1 MNIIHMSD
9 LHLTADKKTIWGV
22 NTYSQFM
29 KALKKIQS
37 IGNIDC
43 IIVTGDIANDGKLET
58 YNYANHKFAELGVPT
73 FWCYGNHD
81 NISVMNNGCLSF
93 VQICNDAELNG
104 YRIIFINSI
113 KVDKDNPLY
122 NCSKGY
128 ISEIELDRVRTILD
142 SETEH
147 PVIIAMHHP
156 SIEPGGWLTNKILK
170 NRLQFNQFITSYNVT
185 CVLYG
190 HIHYFTQVKLNN
202 TLYTSSSST
211 GFAFDKDLP
220 KYEIAKGK
228 EGFSL
233 IKIIHNSVT
242 ADNILI

>member
-1 MNIIHMSD
+1 MSD
-9 LHLTADKKTIWGV
+9 LHLTADKKSIWGV
-22 NTYSQFM
+22 DTYNQFM

-37 IGNIDC
+37 IRNIDC

-58 YNYANHKFAELGVPT
+58 YHYANQKFEELGVPT

-81 NISVMNNGCLSF
+81 NISVMNNSRLSF
-93 VQICNDAELNG
+93 VQICNDAVLKG
-104 YRIIFINSI
+104 HRIIFINSI
-113 KVDKDNPLY
+113 KVDEDNPLY

-128 ISEIELDRVRTILD
+128 ISEFEFDRVRTTLN
-142 SETEH
+142 SETNR

-170 NRLQFNQFITSYNVT
+170 NRTQFNQFTTSYNVT

-190 HIHYFTQVKLNN
+190 HIHCFTQVKLNN
-202 TLYTSSSST
+202 TLFTSSSSV

-220 KYEIAKGK
+220 KYEIAKGQ
-228 EGFSL
+228 EGFS
-233 IKIIHNSVT
+233 IIQITHNSTTV
-242 ADNILI
+242 DNILI